1 MKGNV
6 ESFKILKFFMIFIEE
21 IIFSLSFKYFF
32 GIEKYFCQKI
42 FWVSFLIDVVIC
54 IVIVLFSKNIEIIIK
69 IIGFLKEHNYETI
82 FTLFITLV
90 PLSIFFIIAFPR
102 IFFVMW
108 SLLITIIPF
117 FPIYIAGI
125 IQIKFSENLK
135 TLYNSKKYL
144 FFLISLFAIVFL
156 FYLFLLRRI
165 IYVAFQFISFFI
177 IIPLVEYFLTD
188 SKKLFESMYDKKDKS
203 VLKEENDEKNF
214 NNKNEEGKKLLG
226 EE

>member
-1 MKGNV
+1 
-6 ESFKILKFFMIFIEE
+6 
-21 IIFSLSFKYFF
+21 
-32 GIEKYFCQKI
+32 
-42 FWVSFLIDVVIC
+42 
-54 IVIVLFSKNIEIIIK
+54 
-69 IIGFLKEHNYETI
+69 
-82 FTLFITLV
+82 
-90 PLSIFFIIAFPR
+90 
-102 IFFVMW
+102 MW

-165 IYVAFQFISFFI
+165 IYVVFQFISFFI

-188 SKKLFESMYDKKDKS
+188 SEKLFEAMNDKKDKS
-203 VLKEENDEKNF
+203 VLIEENDEKNF
-214 NNKNEEGKKLLG
+214 NNKNEEEKMLMEK
-226 EE
+226 

>member
-102 IFFVMW
+102 IF
-108 SLLITIIPF
+108 L
-117 FPIYIAGI
+117 
-125 IQIKFSENLK
+125 
-135 TLYNSKKYL
+135 
-144 FFLISLFAIVFL
+144 
-156 FYLFLLRRI
+156 
-165 IYVAFQFISFFI
+165 
-177 IIPLVEYFLTD
+177 
-188 SKKLFESMYDKKDKS
+188 
-203 VLKEENDEKNF
+203 
-214 NNKNEEGKKLLG
+214 
-226 EE
+226 